1 MNIDN
6 LIKELQQINVNE
18 LTYSQLGDLAEN
30 IEKLKERMA
39 VVLVAK
45 CLAYGEKF
53 FEDEEQ
59 NNELK

>member
-6 LIKELQQINVNE
+6 LIKELQQINVDE

-45 CLAYGEKF
+45 CLAYGDKF
-53 FEDEEQ
+53 FE
-59 NNELK
+59 NE

>member
-6 LIKELQQINVNE
+6 LIKEIQQINVNE
-18 LTYSQLGDLAEN
+18 LTYSQLIDLTEN
-30 IEKLKERMA
+30 AEKLKERIK
-39 VVLVAK
+39 VVFVAK

-59 NNELK
+59 NND

>member
-6 LIKELQQINVNE
+6 LIKEIQQINVNE
-18 LTYSQLGDLAEN
+18 LTYSQLIDLTEN
-30 IEKLKERMA
+30 AEKLKERIK
-39 VVLVAK
+39 VVFVAK

-59 NNELK
+59 NNE